1 MDDRELV
8 EAVRAGDA
16 QAFEM
21 LVERETA
28 SVFRACFRALGRIHD
43 AEDATQEAFVIA
55 YRSIGTFRGE
65 GSLSAWLARIATRQA
80 LRRASQRRDVGW
92 LDPTAPGGLDVA
104 GPSEPLAELERLER
118 HRRVRHAVAGLPEPY
133 REVVALR
140 FFAELPLAQIAS
152 LTGRPVGTVKTHLHR
167 GLARLRTRLAG
178 EAE

>member
-16 QAFEM
+16 QAFQD

-28 SVFRACFRALGRIHD
+28 SVFRACYRTLGRIHD

-55 YRSIGTFRGE
+55 YRSIGTFRGD

-80 LRRASQRRDVGW
+80 LRRATRRRDVAW
-92 LDPTAPGGLDVA
+92 LDPAAPGGLDVA
-104 GPSEPLAELERLER
+104 GPSEPLADLERAER
-118 HRRVRHAVAGLPEPY
+118 HRQVRSAVANLPEPY

-140 FFAELPLAQIAS
+140 FFAELSLAQIAAA
-152 LTGRPVGTVKTHLHR
+152 TGRPLGTVKTHLHR
-167 GLARLRTRLAG
+167 GLARLRERLDG
-178 EAE
+178 EAA